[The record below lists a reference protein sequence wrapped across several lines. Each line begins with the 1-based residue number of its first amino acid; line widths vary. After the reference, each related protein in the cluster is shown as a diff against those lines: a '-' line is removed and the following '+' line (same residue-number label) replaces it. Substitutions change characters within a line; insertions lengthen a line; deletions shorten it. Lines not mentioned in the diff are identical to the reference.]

1 LAVTEDDGEAYLPSR
16 TGGRQLVALRQAIGE
31 AYADALAKGINP
43 FKYRFDLVVHDN
55 VIVYDASATLAAGTL
70 AEPEADAG

>member
-1 LAVTEDDGEAYLPSR
+1 
-16 TGGRQLVALRQAIGE
+16 LRQAIGE

-55 VIVYDASATLAAGTL
+55 VIVYDPSATLAAGTL
-70 AEPEADAG
+70 AEPEASAS